1 MKKHVDVLLPEEQ
14 NYLTSFKRFNENNK
28 QKLFNDEVLTDSEEE
43 DITSARN
50 DY

>member
-14 NYLTSFKRFNENNK
+14 NYLTSFKRFNENNN